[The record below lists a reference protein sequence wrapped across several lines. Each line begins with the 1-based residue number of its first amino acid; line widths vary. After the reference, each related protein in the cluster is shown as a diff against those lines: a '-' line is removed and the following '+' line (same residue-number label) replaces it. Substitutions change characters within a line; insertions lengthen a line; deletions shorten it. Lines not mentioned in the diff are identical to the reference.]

1 MTDPNLP
8 PVTPPSGQQPPA
20 PPAYQPPPAAPAAA
34 PAAEPAAAPAYQQ
47 QQAPYGQQPYGQQPY
62 GAPTEK
68 YNVLAIV
75 SFVTGVLFISLVA
88 IITGHLALSQIN
100 KTQEKGRGLAI
111 AGLVLGYAGILLG
124 ILVFF
129 FVFVPFF
136 AFVANDPTILN
147 G

>member
-20 PPAYQPPPAAPAAA
+20 APAYQPPPAAPS
-34 PAAEPAAAPAYQQ
+34 YQ
-47 QQAPYGQQPYGQQPY
+47 QQAPSAPAYGQQPYGQQAPYGQQPY

-75 SFVTGVLFISLVA
+75 SLVTGVLFISLVA
-88 IITGHLALSQIN
+88 IITGHIALSQIK

-111 AGLVLGYAGILLG
+111 AGLVLGYAGIVLG
-124 ILVFF
+124 IL
-129 FVFVPFF
+129 FF
-136 AFVANDPTILN
+136 AFLIPLLAFIGNDPSILN